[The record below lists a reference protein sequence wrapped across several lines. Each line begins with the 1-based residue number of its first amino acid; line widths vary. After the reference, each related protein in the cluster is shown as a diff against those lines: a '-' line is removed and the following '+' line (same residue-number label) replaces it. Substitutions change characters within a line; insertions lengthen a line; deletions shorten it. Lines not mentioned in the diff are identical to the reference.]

1 MNDRKNKTKPSKTV
15 GSQTRH
21 EITLLYQNARNGTDL
36 TAALHARHYELVK
49 STRGKLFVIDR
60 KGEEYN
66 LIFCIAAPRE
76 EVEKKLADINPASL
90 PLKKSRERDT
100 CVKCFVSLSEKARI
114 EASAEQA
121 ELSVSGYLRA
131 KIFGKNTPQPKGSW
145 RPTSHKQSL
154 VNLYAELDRIG
165 IHMKQIEQLTKGRF
179 FESSITDS
187 CKSKYS
193 ALLDTINA
201 ALINPLTKKSSR
213 NNEKLIDSTT
223 ELIRIGKMINQIAKQ
238 LNPGQ
243 DFESEFLLTTYMQLD
258 TVLNTLI
265 DALKGADK

>member
-1 MNDRKNKTKPSKTV
+1 
-15 GSQTRH
+15 
-21 EITLLYQNARNGTDL
+21 L
-36 TAALHARHYELVK
+36 T
-49 STRGKLFVIDR
+49 
-60 KGEEYN
+60 
-66 LIFCIAAPRE
+66 
-76 EVEKKLADINPASL
+76 PAQ
-90 PLKKSRERDT
+90 K
-100 CVKCFVSLSEKARI
+100 
-114 EASAEQA
+114 QA
-121 ELSVSGYLRA
+121 
-131 KIFGKNTPQPKGSW
+131 
-145 RPTSHKQSL
+145 L
-154 VNLYAELDRIG
+154 VNLYTELDRIG

-201 ALINPLTKKSSR
+201 ALINPLTKKSGR

-223 ELIRIGKMINQIAKQ
+223 ELIRIGETINQIAKQ